1 MQKSSSIK
9 FEAATPPLVSIV
21 MPTYNR
27 ANFIVE
33 TIESVQKQTY
43 TNWELIIVDDGSG
56 DQTSEI
62 ARSISDQRIHFYH
75 EQHLGMEHAR
85 NFGLQKS
92 KGEFIA
98 FIDSDDLWA
107 INKLERQLAVFEEY
121 PEIDFCMTGG
131 YEFKAHG
138 KPLVFFYKQ
147 RSGLK
152 MDDLFLSF
160 FKSELMTSP
169 ATLTFKR
176 RCLDTVVFS
185 KNIELGHIH
194 FILDLTLHFKG
205 AILYETL
212 LYRRLHE
219 TGYSAINHTKRHN
232 DGLELIRHYKHLLP
246 QQVYSKALLKSHI
259 NFGETC
265 LKEKLRL
272 KAAKEFFHA
281 WSHQPFNAIPVKK
294 IVKALLLPL

>member
-1 MQKSSSIK
+1 MQKSSPIK
-9 FEAATPPLVSIV
+9 FEGGTSPHVSIV

-27 ANFIVE
+27 ADFIVE

-56 DQTSEI
+56 DQTIEI
-62 ARSISDQRIHFYH
+62 VRSISDERIHFHH

-85 NFGLQKS
+85 NFGLQKA

-131 YEFKAHG
+131 YEFKTHG

-160 FKSELMTSP
+160 FKSEL
-169 ATLTFKR
+169 ATFPSTLVFKKK
-176 RCLDTVVFS
+176 CLDTVCL
-185 KNIELGHIH
+185 KQNIELADIH
-194 FILDLTLHFKG
+194 FILSLALHFKG
-205 AILYETL
+205 VILYEIL
-212 LYRRLHE
+212 LYRRLHDS
-219 TGYSAINHTKRHN
+219 SASATNHVKRHN
-232 DGLELIRHYKHLLP
+232 AGIKLIKHYKHLLRR
-246 QQVYSKALLKSHI
+246 QVYSKALLKSHI

-272 KAAKEFFHA
+272 KAVKEFFYA

-294 IVKALLLPL
+294 IAKALLLPL